1 MRADQSP
8 AYAEPM
14 RALTPFTRDAHRE
27 TGEVVR
33 EFDLRSAAIVMGAFI
48 GVAFLLFFLAAF
60 LPWLLSNGMTA
71 AVEGLMHQVGFDE
84 FQADTLGD
92 WILVLLIGALFTAF
106 IVAIAVGILALYNL
120 ISKRTGMSIDAI
132 QGEVAAPSDR
142 PAIAEPVDNRDDD
155 RSFDE
160 LYAEAQRK
168 GISGRSSMSKSELQ
182 AALRPKKRRTATST
196 RGR

>member
-1 MRADQSP
+1 
-8 AYAEPM
+8 M
-14 RALTPFTRDAHRE
+14 RALSPFTRDAHRE

-84 FQADTLGD
+84 FRANTLGD
-92 WILVLLIGALFTAF
+92 WILVLLIGALFTVF
-106 IVAIAVGILALYNL
+106 IVAIAVSVLALYNL
-120 ISKRTGMSIDAI
+120 ISKRTGMNIDAI
-132 QGEVAAPSDR
+132 QSEVVAPTDR
-142 PAIAEPVDNRDDD
+142 PAIAEPVEDTGED

-168 GISGRSSMSKSELQ
+168 GIVGRSSMSKAELR
-182 AALRPKKRRTATST
+182 AALKPRKRRVTST
-196 RGR
+196 TRRG

>member
-1 MRADQSP
+1 V
-8 AYAEPM
+8 
-14 RALTPFTRDAHRE
+14 RALSPFTRDAHRE

-33 EFDLRSAAIVMGAFI
+33 EFDLKSAGIVMGAFI

-84 FQADTLGD
+84 FRADTLGD

-106 IVAIAVGILALYNL
+106 IVAIAVGVLALYNL
-120 ISKRTGMSIDAI
+120 ISKRTGMNIDAI
-132 QGEVAAPSDR
+132 QAVAAHAER
-142 PAIAEPVDNRDDD
+142 PAIAEPVEDTVAD

-168 GISGRSSMSKSELQ
+168 GIPGRSSMSKAELQ
-182 AALRPKKRRTATST
+182 AALKPKKRRVTST
-196 RGR
+196 TRRG